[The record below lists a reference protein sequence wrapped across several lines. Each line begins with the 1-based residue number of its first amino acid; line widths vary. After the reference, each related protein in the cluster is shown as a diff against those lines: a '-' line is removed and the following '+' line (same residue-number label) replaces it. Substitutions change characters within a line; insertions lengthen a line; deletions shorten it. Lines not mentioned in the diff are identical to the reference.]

1 MDLRRRTRERQIA
14 EGIAAELHRVM
25 GPILP
30 EMLATKNAV
39 IHKVFADA
47 FDFYSVTD
55 EPSAGRILA
64 HVPKALAG
72 LNLKFA
78 ELQRRLDAAMRQ
90 PLTTPA
96 LAKILKQVQS

>member
-1 MDLRRRTRERQIA
+1 MDFIRRAKERRIA
-14 EGIAAELHRVM
+14 EEIARELHRVM
-25 GPILP
+25 GPFVP

-47 FDFYSVTD
+47 FDLHSVTD
-55 EPSAGRILA
+55 EPSAGRVLA

-78 ELQRRLDAAMRQ
+78 ELQRRLAAAVR
-90 PLTTPA
+90 PRCA
-96 LAKILKQVQS
+96 S

>member
-1 MDLRRRTRERQIA
+1 MDVNLRRRARERAIA
-14 EGIAAELHRVM
+14 SEIANELYREL

-47 FDFYSVTD
+47 FDFHSVTD

-72 LNLKFA
+72 HNLKFA
-78 ELQRRLDAAMRQ
+78 ELQRRLDAAVR
-90 PLTTPA
+90 PP
-96 LAKILKQVQS
+96 IS

>member
-14 EGIAAELHRVM
+14 EGIAAELHRRM

-47 FDFYSVTD
+47 FDLHSDTD

-64 HVPKALAG
+64 HVPKALAD
-72 LNLKFA
+72 LNREFA
-78 ELQRRLDAAMRQ
+78 VLNRQLDFAIRQ
-90 PLTTPA
+90 TRTIGIG
-96 LAKILKQVQS
+96 K